1 MQILKPVVFLFL
13 IISPT
18 LTKAQQEVIRWD
30 EKRPLVW
37 SDFKGKLGF
46 GWSAST
52 YSQIDYTYKVLNLD
66 CEYIVTF
73 DINNDF
79 YPKNSMSW
87 SHYNGDDD
95 YLLHHEQLHFDI
107 TELFTRKFATAL
119 HSAVFTDNF
128 KSEIAEIYNKNWAEC
143 EAMQSKYDAESEHS
157 RNSKMQYRW
166 QLFIYLQLKALP
178 RNY

>member
-1 MQILKPVVFLFL
+1 MQLEKLILLVFLVF
-13 IISPT
+13 SPICLKSQT
-18 LTKAQQEVIRWD
+18 IKWD
-30 EKRPLVW
+30 ENRPLMW

-52 YSQIDYTYKVLNLD
+52 YTQINYTYKVLNFD
-66 CEYIVTF
+66 CQYLINF
-73 DINNDF
+73 DIESAF

-87 SHYNGDDD
+87 SHFNGDDE
-95 YLLHHEQLHFDI
+95 YLLKHEQLHFDI
-107 TELFTRKFATAL
+107 NELFARKFAVAV

-128 KSEIAEIYNKNWAEC
+128 KSEIEDIFNKNWAEC
-143 EAMQSKYDAESEHS
+143 RAMQSKYDSESEHS

-166 QLFIYLQLKALP
+166 QLFIYLQLRWLP